1 MRWDFGTVLKEIRQ
15 SKGLTQLE
23 ICGNNLSRAT
33 LSKIENNKEIPNI
46 ENFEHILKQ
55 LDMDFAEFSYICHT
69 YLPLERSKI
78 IQHFENSYTTCRT
91 AKNYEKIL
99 KESNH
104 YLKTHNDLPIE
115 NIAKISHL
123 CLSICQNGDNE
134 QSYFLAQ
141 ELWKKLDKCDT
152 WYLSDLR
159 KLNAAMILFPIEQLI
174 ESMDKI
180 LLSLKKYKN
189 FKEIKSWEFALL
201 TNMSTIFLNKGMME
215 ECLKITK
222 ITYQIAQET
231 LRVDQLS
238 FATIRLGICQKDSIL
253 VETGLQLLKLAN
265 LESMLQGCTTE
276 IERYM

>member
-1 MRWDFGTVLKEIRQ
+1 
-15 SKGLTQLE
+15 
-23 ICGNNLSRAT
+23 
-33 LSKIENNKEIPNI
+33 
-46 ENFEHILKQ
+46 
-55 LDMDFAEFSYICHT
+55 
-69 YLPLERSKI
+69 
-78 IQHFENSYTTCRT
+78 
-91 AKNYEKIL
+91 
-99 KESNH
+99 
-104 YLKTHNDLPIE
+104 
-115 NIAKISHL
+115 
-123 CLSICQNGDNE
+123 
-134 QSYFLAQ
+134 
-141 ELWKKLDKCDT
+141 
-152 WYLSDLR
+152 
-159 KLNAAMILFPIEQLI
+159 MILFPIEQLI

>member
-1 MRWDFGTVLKEIRQ
+1 MKFMRWDFGTVLKEIRQ

-180 LLSLKKYKN
+180 LLS
-189 FKEIKSWEFALL
+189 
-201 TNMSTIFLNKGMME
+201 
-215 ECLKITK
+215 
-222 ITYQIAQET
+222 
-231 LRVDQLS
+231 
-238 FATIRLGICQKDSIL
+238 
-253 VETGLQLLKLAN
+253 
-265 LESMLQGCTTE
+265 
-276 IERYM
+276 